1 MTSRQEANG
10 TWTSQFRY
18 EDAYGRS
25 RSKCKRGFATEV
37 DADRFE
43 RHFKARESKSL
54 DISFLDFIELY
65 EDDVAPQLKENTWR
79 TKEYIINDKLVPFF
93 GPMIMTEVTTLDA
106 VRWQNALLKGNPRTG
121 RPYTDTYLRTVNNQA
136 VSIFNHAERFYKLKP
151 NPFKRAPRI
160 GSKIAT
166 DMSIWTKEDFLRF
179 SSTLTG
185 RPLYFMA
192 FELLYWAGIRVGELL
207 ALVPDDFDLRR
218 SELRITKSYQRI
230 NRRDV
235 ITDPKTENS
244 VRTISLPEF
253 LRDEVR
259 DFAFD
264 PPAFDHDERMFA
276 GLTKASLSAALREGA
291 QACGLEVIRVHDL
304 RHSHVSLLVE
314 MGFSVIAIAER
325 LGHDS
330 TDITLK
336 YAHLLPSTQQK
347 MGEALNGYQEAD
359 DELL

>member
-1 MTSRQEANG
+1 M
-10 TWTSQFRY
+10 
-18 EDAYGRS
+18 
-25 RSKCKRGFATEV
+25 
-37 DADRFE
+37 
-43 RHFKARESKSL
+43 
-54 DISFLDFIELY
+54 
-65 EDDVAPQLKENTWR
+65 
-79 TKEYIINDKLVPFF
+79 
-93 GPMIMTEVTTLDA
+93 
-106 VRWQNALLKGNPRTG
+106 
-121 RPYTDTYLRTVNNQA
+121 
-136 VSIFNHAERFYKLKP
+136 
-151 NPFKRAPRI
+151 
-160 GSKIAT
+160 
-166 DMSIWTKEDFLRF
+166 
-179 SSTLTG
+179 
-185 RPLYFMA
+185 
-192 FELLYWAGIRVGELL
+192 GELL

-264 PPAFDHDERMFA
+264 PPGFDHDERMFA

-347 MGEALNGYQEAD
+347 MGEALNDYQEAD

>member
-1 MTSRQEANG
+1 
-10 TWTSQFRY
+10 
-18 EDAYGRS
+18 
-25 RSKCKRGFATEV
+25 
-37 DADRFE
+37 
-43 RHFKARESKSL
+43 
-54 DISFLDFIELY
+54 
-65 EDDVAPQLKENTWR
+65 
-79 TKEYIINDKLVPFF
+79 
-93 GPMIMTEVTTLDA
+93 MIMTEVTTLDA

-185 RPLYFMA
+185 RPIYFMA

-264 PPAFDHDERMFA
+264 PPGFDHDERMFA

-291 QACGLEVIRVHDL
+291 QACGLQVIRVHDL

-347 MGEALNGYQEAD
+347 MGEALNDYQEAD
-359 DELL
+359 DELF